1 MLVKQTDSNTVVR
14 RRGPVVRKIII
25 STLIFIAI
33 VLILS
38 FGVKHIVS
46 RVNAA
51 PSLSKV
57 YDAWDKQDYIN
68 VYNLSNDVTAIKP
81 YEGTALAYH
90 GYASFY
96 LGVSSTDTSEAQSYI
111 NEAIN
116 SLRLA
121 SYSAP
126 DKLKPQIYYMLGKAY
141 FHKDSSSAYYY
152 YADLTVYYLNKA
164 LEGGF
169 SAADIPEYLGLSY
182 AQLSMT
188 EQSIAS
194 FSEALGHGESDM
206 LLLAIAEQYIK
217 SNQQDKA
224 LQYLYRLRA
233 FSDDEQ
239 YQIKAGLL
247 LGNIYTDDGKY
258 EEAMTEF
265 QTILEK
271 NPENADAYYGIG
283 IIYEMMGDMA
293 KARAEWRNALKKQV
307 NHPGALQKLGQ

>member
-1 MLVKQTDSNTVVR
+1 MDFKQTDSSTVVR
-14 RRGPVVRKIII
+14 RRRPAVRKLII
-25 STLIFIAI
+25 SILIFIAFA
-33 VLILS
+33 VILAIGLRHV
-38 FGVKHIVS
+38 FNRLDS
-46 RVNAA
+46 R

-57 YDAWDKQDYIN
+57 YSAWDIQDYRS
-68 VYNLSNDVTAIKP
+68 VYDLTNGITSSSP

-90 GYASFY
+90 GYASFF
-96 LGVSSTDTSEAQSYI
+96 LAMASTDTSEIQSLI
-111 NEAIN
+111 NESIN

-126 DKLKPQIYYMLGKAY
+126 EKLKPQIYYMLGKAY
-141 FHKDSSSAYYY
+141 FHKDSASAYYY

-164 LEGGF
+164 VEGGF
-169 SAADIPEYLGLSY
+169 AASDIPQYLGLSY

-188 EQSIAS
+188 EQSIAA
-194 FSEALGHGESDM
+194 FSEALGHNESDM
-206 LLLAIAEQYIK
+206 IMLAIAEQYIK
-217 SNQQDKA
+217 NNQQDIA

-233 FSDDEQ
+233 FSEDEQ

-247 LGNIYTDDGKY
+247 LGDIYTNEGKY
-258 EEAMTEF
+258 EEALTEF

-283 IIYEMMGDMA
+283 IIYELQGDMA

-307 NHPGALQKLGQ
+307 NHPGALKKLG

>member
-1 MLVKQTDSNTVVR
+1 MKVKQADTNTVVR
-14 RRGPVVRKIII
+14 RNRPAIKKIII
-25 STLIFIAI
+25 SIIIFISLI
-33 VLILS
+33 VIFIIG
-38 FGVKHIVS
+38 FGHLRGRLDS
-46 RVNAA
+46 M

-57 YDAWDKQDYIN
+57 YAAWDSQDYQL
-68 VYNLSNDVTAIKP
+68 VYDLTNEIALSKP
-81 YEGTALAYH
+81 YEGTSLAYH

-96 LGVSSTDTSEAQSYI
+96 MGVAATDTQEIQNYLT
-111 NEAIN
+111 EAIN

-141 FHKDSSSAYYY
+141 FHKDSASAYYY

-164 LEGGF
+164 VELGF
-169 SAADIPEYLGLSY
+169 TASDIAEYLGLSY

-188 EQSIAS
+188 EESISA
-194 FSEALGHGESDM
+194 FSEALGNKQSDM

-217 SNQQDKA
+217 NNQQDMA

-247 LGNIYTDDGKY
+247 LGDIYIEEGKY
-258 EEAMTEF
+258 DEAMTEY

-307 NHPGALQKLGQ
+307 NHPGALKKLG

>member
-1 MLVKQTDSNTVVR
+1 MKGKQTDPSIVVTSR
-14 RRGPVVRKIII
+14 RPIVKKIII
-25 STLIFIAI
+25 SVCIFAVLAT
-33 VLILS
+33 VLIIGINHLRTKLDS
-38 FGVKHIVS
+38 I
-46 RVNAA
+46 

-57 YDAWDKQDYIN
+57 YDAWDNQDFEL
-68 VYNLSNDVTAIKP
+68 VYSLTNDICLTRP

-90 GYASFY
+90 GYAAFY
-96 LGVSSTDTSEAQSYI
+96 KGVSSTDTSDVQSYI

-121 SYSAP
+121 TYSAP
-126 DKLKPQIYYMLGKAY
+126 EKLKPQIYYMLGKAY

-152 YADLTVYYLNKA
+152 YADLTVYYLNMA
-164 LEGGF
+164 VEAGF
-169 SAADIPEYLGLSY
+169 SAPDIPEYLGLSY

-188 EQSIAS
+188 EQSIAA
-194 FSEALGHGESDM
+194 FTEALSQGESDM
-206 LLLAIAEQYIK
+206 LLLAIAEQYIHD
-217 SNQQDKA
+217 NQEDKA

-247 LGNIYTDDGKY
+247 LGDIYTNEGKY
-258 EEAMTEF
+258 DEALTEY

-271 NPENADAYYGIG
+271 NPESADAYYGIG
-283 IIYEMMGDMA
+283 IIYEKMGDMA

-307 NHPGALQKLGQ
+307 NHPGALKKLG

>member
-1 MLVKQTDSNTVVR
+1 MNVKQTDSNTVVR
-14 RRGPVVRKIII
+14 RRRPAIRKIII
-25 STLIFIAI
+25 SACILV
-33 VLILS
+33 VLIVVLLI
-38 FGVKHIVS
+38 GLKHVMTRLDS
-46 RVNAA
+46 S
-51 PSLSKV
+51 PSLSKIYNAWDSQDYHLV
-57 YDAWDKQDYIN
+57 YD
-68 VYNLSNDVTAIKP
+68 LTSEVTSKKP

-96 LGVSSTDTSEAQSYI
+96 LAVSSTDTTLIQNYI

-116 SLRLA
+116 SLRL
-121 SYSAP
+121 STYSAP
-126 DKLKPQIYYMLGKAY
+126 EKLKPQIYYMLGKAY

-152 YADLTVYYLNKA
+152 YADLTIYYLNKA
-164 LEGGF
+164 LESGF
-169 SAADIPEYLGLSY
+169 TADDIPEYLGLSY

-188 EQSIAS
+188 ELSIAA
-194 FSEALGHGESDM
+194 FTEALQHNESDM

-217 SNQQDKA
+217 NNQKDSA

-247 LGNIYTDDGKY
+247 LGDIYTEESKY
-258 EEAMTEF
+258 EEALVEY

-283 IIYEMMGDMA
+283 IIYEMQGDMA

-307 NHPGALQKLGQ
+307 NHPGALKKLG

>member
-1 MLVKQTDSNTVVR
+1 MREKQTDTNTVVR
-14 RRGPVVRKIII
+14 RRRPAIKKVII
-25 STLIFIAI
+25 SVCILIALTVIL
-33 VLILS
+33 LIGLRHLLTRLNS
-38 FGVKHIVS
+38 V
-46 RVNAA
+46 

-57 YDAWDKQDYIN
+57 YDAWDAQDYLLVYDMTNEIN
-68 VYNLSNDVTAIKP
+68 TAKP
-81 YEGTALAYH
+81 YEGTSLAYH
-90 GYASFY
+90 GYASFF
-96 LGVSSTDTSEAQSYI
+96 LGVSSTDTTKSQNYI

-116 SLRLA
+116 SLRL
-121 SYSAP
+121 SIYSAP
-126 DKLKPQIYYMLGKAY
+126 EKLKPQIYYMLGKAY

-152 YADLTVYYLNKA
+152 YADLTIYYLNMA
-164 LEGGF
+164 LESGF
-169 SAADIPEYLGLSY
+169 TAPDIAEYLGLSY

-188 EQSIAS
+188 VESIAA
-194 FSEALGHGESDM
+194 FSEALENGESDM

-217 SNQQDKA
+217 DHQEDKA

-247 LGNIYTDDGKY
+247 LGDIYTNEGKY
-258 EEAMTEF
+258 DEAMTEY

-283 IIYEMMGDMA
+283 IIYELQGDMA

-307 NHPGALQKLGQ
+307 NHPGALKKLG

>member
-1 MLVKQTDSNTVVR
+1 MKGKQTDPSIVITSR
-14 RRGPVVRKIII
+14 RPVVKKVII
-25 STLIFIAI
+25 SVCIFIALSA
-33 VLILS
+33 VLIIGISHLRTKLDS
-38 FGVKHIVS
+38 V
-46 RVNAA
+46 

-57 YDAWDKQDYIN
+57 YDAWDKQDYDR
-68 VYNLSNDVTAIKP
+68 VYSLTDEICLTWP
-81 YEGTALAYH
+81 YEGTSLAYH

-96 LGVSSTDTSEAQSYI
+96 KAVSSTETTSVQSYI

-126 DKLKPQIYYMLGKAY
+126 EKLKPQIYYMLGKAY

-164 LEGGF
+164 VEGGF
-169 SAADIPEYLGLSY
+169 TAPDIAEYLGLSY

-188 EQSIAS
+188 EQSIAA
-194 FSEALGHGESDM
+194 FTEALGYGESDI
-206 LLLAIAEQYIK
+206 LLLAIAEQYVK
-217 SNQQDKA
+217 DNQEDKA

-247 LGNIYTDDGKY
+247 LADIYTNEEKY
-258 EEAMTEF
+258 DEAMTEY

-307 NHPGALQKLGQ
+307 NHPGALKKLG